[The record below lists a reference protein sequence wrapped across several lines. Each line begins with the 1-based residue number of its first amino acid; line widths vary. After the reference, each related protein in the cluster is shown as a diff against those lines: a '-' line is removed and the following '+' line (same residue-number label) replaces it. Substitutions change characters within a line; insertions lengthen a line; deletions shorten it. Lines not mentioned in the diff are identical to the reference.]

1 MAATTDP
8 TSPEPGPDASIDE
21 IQADIAKT
29 RQELGE
35 TVSALADKA
44 DVKAQVQ
51 AKVADT
57 KQIAVERAH
66 TVQETVRRNP
76 GLDAG
81 VLLGLAA
88 VIGVIIWVR
97 RRNR

>member
-1 MAATTDP
+1 MATTDG
-8 TSPEPGPDASIDE
+8 TAPEPGPDASIDE
-21 IQADIAKT
+21 LQADIAKT

-44 DVKAQVQ
+44 DVKAQVH

-57 KQIAVERAH
+57 KQAAAERAQV
-66 TVQETVRRNP
+66 VQETVRRNP

-81 VLLGLAA
+81 VVVGLVA
-88 VIGVIIWVR
+88 VIGLIVWLR
-97 RRNR
+97 RRKR